1 VILLS
6 RGSFDE
12 KDPAIFSSW
21 CRSTIRSMRTACQL
35 VHDLSKRK
43 ASGQAFRRVGT
54 MASRL
59 IEGVAPDRA
68 DALTSGVIAWVSSGV
83 SGARTCA
90 CIHDTSSFSEI
101 RTIHRKTDYRPSD
114 RTMSNYA
121 EATCHGRFRTA
132 KPNNKPKRRRD

>member
-68 DALTSGVIAWVSSGV
+68 DALTSGVVAWVSSGT
-83 SGARTCA
+83 SGAQDLRM
-90 CIHDTSSFSEI
+90 HPRHKLVLRNPDDSPQNGLSSIGPDDVKLRRSNLP
-101 RTIHRKTDYRPSD
+101 RQVSHGKTQQ
-114 RTMSNYA
+114 
-121 EATCHGRFRTA
+121 
-132 KPNNKPKRRRD
+132 